1 MRLTLALLLAL
12 CVAVTAGK
20 PAAAATQAVNLSG
33 APQVEV
39 PANAQLN
46 SRGDGWI
53 CTYGYRRAGK
63 TCIPIAVP
71 RNAVLGPYGDV
82 WVCLPGYFT
91 YRGIC
96 LPEEGADREALETP
110 AKLRPWQLMKKLTAS
125 AASQSQPPSQSRA
138 PRNEMFYRVA
148 PLIAAAMALGIWM
161 FFFGEREPVARTRNY
176 AGTSIIVKRPQR
188 AVTVNVWQSAGD
200 RVDALTGALVPQAVE
215 VSQCRNCRVFYRKE
229 SLVALR
235 RENGGACISCGRA
248 AFQAVAS

>member
-1 MRLTLALLLAL
+1 MRLKLALLLAL
-12 CVAVTAGK
+12 CAALIAAS
-20 PAAAATQAVNLSG
+20 PRDAAAAPS
-33 APQVEV
+33 PIEM

-53 CTYGYRRAGK
+53 CSYGFYRVGK
-63 TCIPIAVP
+63 ACAAITVP

-96 LPEEGADREALETP
+96 LPEEGADSETLEAP
-110 AKLRPWQLMKKLTAS
+110 PKLRPWQLMKKLTAS
-125 AASQSQPPSQSRA
+125 AQSTSPPQSSSRDSD
-138 PRNEMFYRVA
+138 NQVLFRVG
-148 PLIAAAMALGIWM
+148 PLIAAAMALGLWM
-161 FFFGEREPVARTRNY
+161 YFFGEREPVARTRNY
-176 AGTSIIVKRPQR
+176 AGTAIIVKRPQR
-188 AVTVNVWQSAGD
+188 AVTVNAWQSSGD
-200 RVDALTGALVPQAVE
+200 RVDALTGALVPDAVE

-235 RENGGACISCGRA
+235 RENRGACISCGRA